1 MRQSL
6 IARFRTLDIV
16 NGETLTSAAFSGFH
30 TKIRRCRMSRTPKS
44 MLLKVGLQGSWR
56 LILGLVVAPLLF
68 VPIQEVSAVELNV
81 LAAGAV
87 EAVVR
92 DMVGSFEKES
102 GHRVKLTYAP
112 VGALR
117 DKIYAGE
124 PADLT
129 IVTPVII
136 EQLLARGLVRSGTR
150 TDLGR
155 VGGGI
160 AVRKGTI
167 RPAIGTPEE
176 LKRALLA
183 AKEIYY
189 ADPKIATAGAY
200 FLQVADRLGIG
211 EEARKKG
218 RTGRGGKE
226 SMEMMARST
235 VEAIGLTQI
244 SEILSVPEVEL
255 VGPYPGDLQLM
266 TTYTGILLERTPQP
280 AAAEAFLRF
289 LTSPPVQAR
298 FKQQGYEVP
307 VR

>member
-1 MRQSL
+1 MYRSIQ
-6 IARFRTLDIV
+6 
-16 NGETLTSAAFSGFH
+16 
-30 TKIRRCRMSRTPKS
+30 
-44 MLLKVGLQGSWR
+44 LLMAKVGWKTGRR
-56 LILGLVVAPLLF
+56 LVLGLALAALLLAPL
-68 VPIQEVSAVELNV
+68 QEVSAVELNV

-92 DMVGSFEKES
+92 EMVGSFEKES
-102 GHRVKLTYAP
+102 GHAVKLAYAP

-136 EQLLARGLVRSGTR
+136 EQLQARGLVRPATR

-160 AVRKGTI
+160 AVRKGAP

-176 LKRALLA
+176 LKQALLA
-183 AKEIYY
+183 AKEIYH

-211 EEARKKG
+211 EEVRKKG
-218 RTGRGGKE
+218 RTAGGGKV
-226 SMEMMARST
+226 SMELMAKST
-235 VEAIGLTQI
+235 AEAIGLTQI

-255 VGPYPGDLQLM
+255 VGPYPGNLQLM
-266 TTYTGILLERTPQP
+266 TTYTGIVLERTQNA

-289 LTSPPVQAR
+289 LISPPVPAR
-298 FKQQGYEVP
+298 FKKQGYEVP
-307 VR
+307 IR

>member
-1 MRQSL
+1 MNRILQS
-6 IARFRTLDIV
+6 V
-16 NGETLTSAAFSGFH
+16 PSKVG
-30 TKIRRCRMSRTPKS
+30 SRTCR
-44 MLLKVGLQGSWR
+44 R
-56 LILGLVVAPLLF
+56 LILGFAVASLLLA
-68 VPIQEVSAVELNV
+68 PIQEVSAVELNV

-92 DMVGSFEKES
+92 DMVGNFEKES
-102 GHRVKLTYAP
+102 GHTVKLTYAP

-129 IVTPVII
+129 IVTPVIM
-136 EQLLARGLVRSGTR
+136 EQLQTRGLVRSGTR

-160 AVRKGTI
+160 AVRKGAP
-167 RPAIGTPEE
+167 RPAIGTPDE

-183 AKEIYY
+183 VKEIYY

-200 FLQVADRLGIG
+200 FLQVADRLGVG
-211 EEARKKG
+211 EEARTKG
-218 RTGRGGKE
+218 RTARGGKE
-226 SMEMMARST
+226 AMELMAKST

-266 TTYTGILLERTPQP
+266 TTYTGIVLERTQQL

-298 FKQQGYEVP
+298 FKQQGYE
-307 VR
+307 

>member
-1 MRQSL
+1 MYRVLQFL
-6 IARFRTLDIV
+6 
-16 NGETLTSAAFSGFH
+16 
-30 TKIRRCRMSRTPKS
+30 P
-44 MLLKVGLQGSWR
+44 KVG
-56 LILGLVVAPLLF
+56 ILGLAVATLPL
-68 VPIQEVSAVELNV
+68 VMIREAVAVELNV

-92 DMVGSFEKES
+92 DVVASFEKES
-102 GHRVKLTYAP
+102 GHTVRLTYAP

-129 IVTPVII
+129 IVTPAII
-136 EQLLARGLVRSGTR
+136 EQLLARGLVRPGTR

-160 AVRKGTI
+160 AVRKGAPH
-167 RPAIGTPEE
+167 PAIGTPDE

-183 AKEIYY
+183 AEEIDY

-211 EEARKKG
+211 EEVRKKG
-218 RTGRGGKE
+218 RTAGGGKV
-226 SMEMMARST
+226 SMELMARST

-266 TTYTGILLERTPQP
+266 TTYTGILLERTPHP
-280 AAAEAFLRF
+280 DAAESFLRF
-289 LTSPPVQAR
+289 LTSPDVQAR

-307 VR
+307 GR

>member
-1 MRQSL
+1 MYKVLQSL
-6 IARFRTLDIV
+6 L
-16 NGETLTSAAFSGFH
+16 S
-30 TKIRRCRMSRTPKS
+30 
-44 MLLKVGLQGSWR
+44 KVGLRPSR
-56 LILGLVVAPLLF
+56 PLIVGLALGALLP
-68 VPIQEVSAVELNV
+68 VPIREVSAVELNV

-102 GHRVKLTYAP
+102 GHTVKLTYAP

-124 PADLT
+124 PADVT

-136 EQLLARGLVRSGTR
+136 EQLLVRGLVRPGTR
-150 TDLGR
+150 TDMGR

-160 AVRKGTI
+160 AVRKGVP
-167 RPAIGTPEE
+167 RPAIGTAEE

-183 AKEIYY
+183 AKEIYH

-211 EEARKKG
+211 EEVRKKG
-218 RTGRGGKE
+218 RTAGGGKA
-226 SMEMMARST
+226 SMELMAKST
-235 VEAIGLTQI
+235 AEAIGLTQI

-266 TTYTGILLERTPQP
+266 TTYTGILLERTPHP

-289 LTSPPVQAR
+289 LTSLPVQAR
-298 FKQQGYEVP
+298 FRQQGYEVSA
-307 VR
+307 R

>member
-1 MRQSL
+1 MYRVLQSL
-6 IARFRTLDIV
+6 L
-16 NGETLTSAAFSGFH
+16 
-30 TKIRRCRMSRTPKS
+30 S
-44 MLLKVGLQGSWR
+44 MVGLPTSGC
-56 LILGLVVAPLLF
+56 LILGLGLASLLL
-68 VPIQEVSAVELNV
+68 VPIREVSAVELNV

-92 DMVGSFEKES
+92 DVAESFEKES
-102 GHRVKLTYAP
+102 GHTVKLTYAP

-124 PADLT
+124 LADLT

-136 EQLLARGLVRSGTR
+136 EQLQARGLVRSGTR

-160 AVRKGTI
+160 AVRKGVS

-176 LKRALLA
+176 LKRTLLA
-183 AKEIYY
+183 VKEIYY

-211 EEARKKG
+211 EEVRKKG
-218 RTGRGGKE
+218 RTAGGGKD
-226 SMEMMARST
+226 SMALMARST

-244 SEILSVPEVEL
+244 SEILSVAEVEL

-266 TTYTGILLERTPQP
+266 TTYTGILIERTLQP

-298 FKQQGYEVP
+298 FRQQGYEVP

>member
-1 MRQSL
+1 MYCGLQSL
-6 IARFRTLDIV
+6 LSKA
-16 NGETLTSAAFSGFH
+16 
-30 TKIRRCRMSRTPKS
+30 
-44 MLLKVGLQGSWR
+44 GLQTSRR
-56 LILGLVVAPLLF
+56 LMIGLGLAALLLAPF
-68 VPIQEVSAVELNV
+68 REVSAVELNV

-92 DMVGSFEKES
+92 EMVGNFEKES
-102 GHRVKLTYAP
+102 GHTVKLAYAP

-136 EQLLARGLVRSGTR
+136 EQLTARGLVRSGTR

-160 AVRKGTI
+160 AVRKGAP
-167 RPAIGTPEE
+167 RPGIGTPEE
-176 LKRALLA
+176 LKQALLA
-183 AKEIYY
+183 AKEIYH

-211 EEARKKG
+211 EEVRKKG
-218 RTGRGGKE
+218 RTAGGGKV
-226 SMEMMARST
+226 SMELMAKST
-235 VEAIGLTQI
+235 AEAIGLTQI

-255 VGPYPGDLQLM
+255 VGPYPGNLQVM
-266 TTYTGILLERTPQP
+266 TTYTGILLERTPHA

-298 FKQQGYEVP
+298 FKKQGYEVP

>member
-1 MRQSL
+1 MLYVPHSL
-6 IARFRTLDIV
+6 LAAIGLPTGRFLTLSL
-16 NGETLTSAAFSGFH
+16 TLTA
-30 TKIRRCRMSRTPKS
+30 
-44 MLLKVGLQGSWR
+44 
-56 LILGLVVAPLLF
+56 LLF
-68 VPIQEVSAVELNV
+68 APIRAVGAAELNV

-92 DMVGSFEKES
+92 DMVGTFEKES
-102 GHRVKLTYAP
+102 GHTVKLTYAP

-136 EQLLARGLVRSGTR
+136 DQLAARGLVRPGSR

-160 AVRKGTI
+160 AIRKGAP
-167 RPAIGTPEE
+167 RPAIETPEE
-176 LKRALLA
+176 LKQALLA
-183 AKEIYY
+183 AKEIYH

-200 FLQVADRLGIG
+200 FFQVADRLGIG
-211 EEARKKG
+211 KEAREKG
-218 RTGRGGKE
+218 RTAGGGKV
-226 SMEMMARST
+226 SMELMAKST
-235 VEAIGLTQI
+235 VPAIGLTQI

-266 TTYTGILLERTPQP
+266 TTYTGILLARTPHA

-289 LTSPPVQAR
+289 LTGPPVQAR

>member
-1 MRQSL
+1 MYKPLQSMMSEVDL
-6 IARFRTLDIV
+6 P
-16 NGETLTSAAFSGFH
+16 TS
-30 TKIRRCRMSRTPKS
+30 R
-44 MLLKVGLQGSWR
+44 R
-56 LILGLVVAPLLF
+56 LIIGLALAALLF
-68 VPIQEVSAVELNV
+68 APIREVSAVELNV

-92 DMVGSFEKES
+92 DVVGRFEKES
-102 GHRVKLTYAP
+102 GHTVKLTYAP

-136 EQLLARGLVRSGTR
+136 DQLAARGLVRPDTR

-160 AVRKGTI
+160 AVRKGAP

-176 LKRALLA
+176 LKQALLT
-183 AKEIYY
+183 AKEIYH

-200 FLQVADRLGIG
+200 FFQVADRLGIG
-211 EEARKKG
+211 KEAREKG
-218 RTGRGGKE
+218 RTAGGGKV
-226 SMEMMARST
+226 SMELMAKST
-235 VEAIGLTQI
+235 ADAIGLTQI

-255 VGPYPGDLQLM
+255 VGPYPGELQRM
-266 TTYTGILLERTPQP
+266 TTYTG
-280 AAAEAFLRF
+280 
-289 LTSPPVQAR
+289 
-298 FKQQGYEVP
+298 
-307 VR
+307 

>member
-1 MRQSL
+1 MGISS
-6 IARFRTLDIV
+6 F
-16 NGETLTSAAFSGFH
+16 
-30 TKIRRCRMSRTPKS
+30 
-44 MLLKVGLQGSWR
+44 GLQTSRR
-56 LILGLVVAPLLF
+56 LIFVLALAALLLAP
-68 VPIQEVSAVELNV
+68 IWEVSAVELNV

-92 DMVGSFEKES
+92 DIVGSFEKES
-102 GHRVKLTYAP
+102 GHQVKLTCAP

-150 TDLGR
+150 TDLGQ

-160 AVRKGTI
+160 AVRKGAP

-176 LKRALLA
+176 LKRALLE
-183 AKEIYY
+183 AKEVYY

-200 FLQVADRLGIG
+200 LLQVADRLGIG
-211 EEARKKG
+211 EEVRKKG
-218 RTGRGGKE
+218 RMAGGGKA
-226 SMEMMARST
+226 SMELMARST

-255 VGPYPGDLQLM
+255 VGPYPGDLQRM
-266 TTYTGILLERTPQP
+266 TTYTGILLERTPHP
-280 AAAEAFLRF
+280 DAAEAFLRF
-289 LTSPPVQAR
+289 LTSSPVQAR
-298 FKQQGYEVP
+298 FRQQGYEIP

>member
-1 MRQSL
+1 MKKGFGFLASKAGARAIRRWIPALAL
-6 IARFRTLDIV
+6 IALFLAPVGPVR
-16 NGETLTSAAFSGFH
+16 AA
-30 TKIRRCRMSRTPKS
+30 
-44 MLLKVGLQGSWR
+44 
-56 LILGLVVAPLLF
+56 
-68 VPIQEVSAVELNV
+68 ELNV

-92 DMVGSFEKES
+92 EMVGSFEKES
-102 GHRVKLTYAP
+102 GHTVKLAYAP

-136 EQLLARGLVRSGTR
+136 EQLQGRGLVRVATR
-150 TDLGR
+150 TDLGK

-160 AVRKGTI
+160 AVRKGDP
-167 RPAIGTPEE
+167 RPAISTPEE
-176 LKRALLA
+176 LKQALLA
-183 AKEIYY
+183 AREIYH

-200 FLQVADRLGIG
+200 FFKVADRLGIG

-218 RTGRGGKE
+218 RTAGGGKV
-226 SMEMMARST
+226 SMELMAKST
-235 VEAIGLTQI
+235 APAIGLTQI

-266 TTYTGILLERTPQP
+266 TTYTGIVLERTPHA
-280 AAAEAFLRF
+280 AAAEAFLKF
-289 LTSPPVQAR
+289 LTSPPVKMR
-298 FKQQGYEVP
+298 FKKQGYEVAP
-307 VR
+307 

>member
-1 MRQSL
+1 MFKVLQSL
-6 IARFRTLDIV
+6 L
-16 NGETLTSAAFSGFH
+16 S
-30 TKIRRCRMSRTPKS
+30 
-44 MLLKVGLQGSWR
+44 KVGLRPSRR
-56 LILGLVVAPLLF
+56 LIVGLALGALLP
-68 VPIQEVSAVELNV
+68 VPAREVSALELNV

-87 EAVVR
+87 EAVVQ
-92 DMVGSFEKES
+92 DVVGSFEKES
-102 GHRVKLTYAP
+102 GHTVKLTYAP

-136 EQLLARGLVRSGTR
+136 EQLLARGLVRPGTR

-160 AVRKGTI
+160 AVRKGAPK
-167 RPAIGTPEE
+167 PAIGTPGE
-176 LKRALLA
+176 LKQALLA

-211 EEARKKG
+211 EEVRKKG
-218 RTGRGGKE
+218 RTAGGGKV
-226 SMEMMARST
+226 SMEMMARSS

-266 TTYTGILLERTPQP
+266 TTYTGILLERTPNP

-289 LTSPPVQAR
+289 LTSSPVQAR
-298 FKQQGYEVP
+298 FKQQGYEVQ

>member
-1 MRQSL
+1 L
-6 IARFRTLDIV
+6 LLARIR
-16 NGETLTSAAFSGFH
+16 EGFA
-30 TKIRRCRMSRTPKS
+30 M
-44 MLLKVGLQGSWR
+44 
-56 LILGLVVAPLLF
+56 
-68 VPIQEVSAVELNV
+68 ELNA

-92 DMVGSFEKES
+92 DVVASFEKES
-102 GHRVKLTYAP
+102 GHAVKLTYAP

-117 DKIYAGE
+117 NKIYAGE
-124 PADLT
+124 PADLV
-129 IVTPVII
+129 IVTPAII
-136 EQLLARGLVRSGTR
+136 EQLLARGLVRYASR
-150 TDLGR
+150 TDLGQ

-160 AVRKGTI
+160 AVRKGAS

-183 AKEIYY
+183 AKEIYH
-189 ADPKIATAGAY
+189 ADPKIATGGAY

-211 EEARKKG
+211 EELRKKG
-218 RTGRGGKE
+218 RTAGGGKV
-226 SMEMMARST
+226 SMELMARST

-266 TTYTGILLERTPQP
+266 TTYTGILLERTPHP
-280 AAAEAFLRF
+280 AVAEAFLKF

-298 FKQQGYEVP
+298 FKQQGYELP
-307 VR
+307 AL

>member
-1 MRQSL
+1 MYRIPQSVL
-6 IARFRTLDIV
+6 
-16 NGETLTSAAFSGFH
+16 S
-30 TKIRRCRMSRTPKS
+30 
-44 MLLKVGLQGSWR
+44 KVGFQPSWR
-56 LILGLVVAPLLF
+56 LILSLAVAPLLLA
-68 VPIQEVSAVELNV
+68 PIREVSAVELNV

-92 DMVGSFEKES
+92 DVVGSFEKES
-102 GHRVKLTYAP
+102 GHTVKLTYAP

-136 EQLLARGLVRSGTR
+136 EQLLARGLVRPGTR

-160 AVRKGTI
+160 AVRKGVP

-200 FLQVADRLGIG
+200 VLQGADRLGIG
-211 EEARKKG
+211 EEVRKKG
-218 RTGRGGKE
+218 RTARGGKD
-226 SMEMMARST
+226 SMELMAKST

-244 SEILSVPEVEL
+244 SEILAVPEVEL

-266 TTYTGILLERTPQP
+266 TTYTGILLERTPHP
-280 AAAEAFLRF
+280 AVAEAFLRF
-289 LTSPPVQAR
+289 LTSSPVQAR
-298 FKQQGYEVP
+298 FRQQGYEIP

>member
-1 MRQSL
+1 
-6 IARFRTLDIV
+6 
-16 NGETLTSAAFSGFH
+16 
-30 TKIRRCRMSRTPKS
+30 MSRTPKS

-298 FKQQGYEVP
+298 FKQQGYEIP

>member
-1 MRQSL
+1 MYKVLQSL
-6 IARFRTLDIV
+6 L
-16 NGETLTSAAFSGFH
+16 S
-30 TKIRRCRMSRTPKS
+30 
-44 MLLKVGLQGSWR
+44 KVGLRLSRR
-56 LILGLVVAPLLF
+56 LIVGLALGALVP
-68 VPIQEVSAVELNV
+68 VPIRGASAVELNV

-92 DMVGSFEKES
+92 DMVGNFEKES
-102 GHRVKLTYAP
+102 GHTVKLTYAP

-136 EQLLARGLVRSGTR
+136 DQLLARGLVRPGTR

-160 AVRKGTI
+160 AVRKGAP
-167 RPAIGTPEE
+167 RPAIGTPED

-211 EEARKKG
+211 EEVRKKG
-218 RTGRGGKE
+218 RTAGGGKV
-226 SMEMMARST
+226 SMELMARST
-235 VEAIGLTQI
+235 AEAIGLTQI

-266 TTYTGILLERTPQP
+266 TTYTGILLERTPHP
-280 AAAEAFLRF
+280 AATEAFLRF
-289 LTSPPVQAR
+289 LTSSPVQAR